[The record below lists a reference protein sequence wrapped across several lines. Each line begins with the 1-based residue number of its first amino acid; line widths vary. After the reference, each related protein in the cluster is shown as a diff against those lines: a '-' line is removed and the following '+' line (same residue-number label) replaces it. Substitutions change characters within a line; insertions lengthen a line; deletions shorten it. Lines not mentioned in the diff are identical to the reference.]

1 MDDICLR
8 RLLLDRLLL
17 SGKLILLRQQVLCM
31 VSAPGSTFDRITR
44 AIDCPS
50 DWTVAETAYPGADA
64 EYRRGDLG
72 DESAVI
78 ELAVDGKQASI
89 VFHHVAMP
97 HRMEQARGETSSDT
111 GVPAEVG
118 QSQLMSFDAAVA
130 AVTELMTDDRA
141 RELAEAEATTGEAF
155 GEFIQKHLK

>member
-1 MDDICLR
+1 
-8 RLLLDRLLL
+8 
-17 SGKLILLRQQVLCM
+17 
-31 VSAPGSTFDRITR
+31 
-44 AIDCPS
+44 
-50 DWTVAETAYPGADA
+50 
-64 EYRRGDLG
+64 
-72 DESAVI
+72 
-78 ELAVDGKQASI
+78 
-89 VFHHVAMP
+89 
-97 HRMEQARGETSSDT
+97 MEQARGETSSDT